1 MLAAMKALLTL
12 CLVAAAGAT
21 AWIVAHAPA
30 QTYQPPSVEAAA
42 PVPSRLTREPT
53 GDEKRVVFDVANMC
67 CDGCTGKLYA
77 RLTELDAVREACV
90 DFQSGTAGAL
100 VAAGA
105 DLDAL
110 ERALSFDKYVAERQ
124 QQ

>member
-1 MLAAMKALLTL
+1 MTL
-12 CLVAAAGAT
+12 CIVAAAGAT
-21 AWIVAHAPA
+21 AWIVTQSPA
-30 QTYQPPSVEAAA
+30 QTYQPPSIEAAA
-42 PVPSRLTREPT
+42 PAPSRLTREPA
-53 GDEKRVVFDVANMC
+53 GDEVRVVFDVANMC

-77 RLTELDAVREACV
+77 RLTEVDSVREACV

-100 VAAGA
+100 VVAGA

-110 ERALSFDKYVAERQ
+110 ERALSFDKYVAELQ